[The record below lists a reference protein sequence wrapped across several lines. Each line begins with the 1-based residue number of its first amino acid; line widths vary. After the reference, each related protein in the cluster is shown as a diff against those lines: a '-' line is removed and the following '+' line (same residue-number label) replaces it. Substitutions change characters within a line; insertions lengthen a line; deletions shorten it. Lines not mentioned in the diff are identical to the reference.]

1 MSREYAL
8 RIEELNRELKEV
20 REKYLKLKHKTTT
33 NLLQAVKLKQQQNR
47 IETEIACQR
56 TLYFEFVDNL
66 RKRGAI

>member
-8 RIEELNRELKEV
+8 RIEELNRELKEA